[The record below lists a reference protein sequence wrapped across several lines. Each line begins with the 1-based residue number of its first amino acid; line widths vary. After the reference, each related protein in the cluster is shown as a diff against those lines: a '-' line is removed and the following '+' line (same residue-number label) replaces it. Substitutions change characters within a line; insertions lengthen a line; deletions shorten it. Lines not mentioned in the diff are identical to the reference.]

1 MVKGFQ
7 KTPFDSVFAQLQCLI
22 TGYNGGNTCHPKER
36 SSNKKL
42 CSARVVTENTYSMLK
57 GRWRLIYENYD
68 CQLKNI
74 KYIIM
79 ADVFLHNP
87 SISMNDTY
95 QPRWRH
101 SVE

>member
-22 TGYNGGNTCHPKER
+22 TGYNGNTRHPK
-36 SSNKKL
+36 KKL
-42 CSARVVTENTYSMLK
+42 CSARVVTENTYGMLK

-79 ADVFLHNP
+79 ADVFPHNP
-87 SISMNDTY
+87 SISMNDTCK
-95 QPRWRH
+95 PRWRH
-101 SVE
+101 SIE